1 MIIRYGKE
9 LMKKFGNVI
18 YNYFLSRFKKI
29 DKSYYIRGYGYGLV
43 DLKSFCKECMNDSV
57 LYEKA
62 RELKEAYG
70 NDTDD
75 LMVHINRFVHNRLTY
90 KSDQEV
96 WDLPE
101 YWQTARQTYDKKTG
115 DCEDGAILILTLA
128 RLAGVPSNRIFLN
141 CGMMES
147 GFGHAYITYRSNNG
161 IEYILDWCYHY
172 TKDLNRI
179 FFEDKRYIKPRWFF
193 GNEVNFY
200 K

>member
-1 MIIRYGKE
+1 MIFRYGKE

-29 DKSYYIRGYGYGLV
+29 DKRYYIRGFGYGLV

-161 IEYILDWCYHY
+161 IEYILDWCYYY
-172 TKDLNRI
+172 TRKLDRI
-179 FFEDKRYIKPRWFF
+179 FIEDKRYFKPRWFF
-193 GNEVNFY
+193 GNENGFY